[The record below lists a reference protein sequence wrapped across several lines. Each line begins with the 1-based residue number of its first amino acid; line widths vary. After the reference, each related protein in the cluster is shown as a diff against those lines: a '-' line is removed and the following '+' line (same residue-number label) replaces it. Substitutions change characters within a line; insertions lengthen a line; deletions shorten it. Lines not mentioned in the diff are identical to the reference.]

1 MISSRFANSST
12 FVVDVAYLT
21 TFFFLLQDD
30 VNVYRSSPP
39 LPGVFRPSH
48 LVPSAHAQPL
58 ADSEDSSEIE
68 GFSSD
73 NETDNAEAGETAGEA
88 ARDDGRGCS
97 ASPSEDTQVG
107 HPKGTRSAARKRHSS
122 SQAANDR

>member
-1 MISSRFANSST
+1 MRSSRCDHSST

-39 LPGVFRPSH
+39 LPGIFCPSH
-48 LVPSAHAQPL
+48 LVPSAYAQPSP
-58 ADSEDSSEIE
+58 DSEDSSEIE

-73 NETDNAEAGETAGEA
+73 SETGNAEAG
-88 ARDDGRGCS
+88 
-97 ASPSEDTQVG
+97 
-107 HPKGTRSAARKRHSS
+107 K
-122 SQAANDR
+122 

>member
-1 MISSRFANSST
+1 MRSSRCDHSST

-39 LPGVFRPSH
+39 LPGIFCPSH
-48 LVPSAHAQPL
+48 LVPSTHAQPL
-58 ADSEDSSEIE
+58 LDSEDSLEVE

-73 NETDNAEAGETAGEA
+73 NETDNAEAGEAAG
-88 ARDDGRGCS
+88 G
-97 ASPSEDTQVG
+97 
-107 HPKGTRSAARKRHSS
+107 
-122 SQAANDR
+122 

>member
-1 MISSRFANSST
+1 MRSSRCDHSST

-39 LPGVFRPSH
+39 LPGIFCPSH
-48 LVPSAHAQPL
+48 LVPSAYAQPSP
-58 ADSEDSSEIE
+58 DSEDSSEIE
-68 GFSSD
+68 GFSS
-73 NETDNAEAGETAGEA
+73 NSETDNAEAGEA

-107 HPKGTRSAARKRHSS
+107 QPKGTRKLPAEGE
-122 SQAANDR
+122 